1 MKKITVNYIKNCCI
15 YNGGTFENMYHD
27 GARKNDIF
35 VKEKRCIC
43 IKLSELTQS
52 IIDYG
57 LDLFTEDNF
66 FSVIY
71 DNDTEMVSISEY
83 YRYSSED
90 MAEWYADQIGSD
102 VVKF

>member
-1 MKKITVNYIKNCCI
+1 MKKITVNYLKNVCL

-27 GARKNDIF
+27 GASKGDIF
-35 VKEKRCIC
+35 VKEKRYIC
-43 IKLSELTQS
+43 IKLSELTQD

-66 FSVIY
+66 FSMVY
-71 DNDTEMVSISEY
+71 NKDTEIVSISEY
-83 YRYSSED
+83 YRYYSED
-90 MAEWYADQIGSD
+90 IAEWYANEIGSD